1 MVKKKLF
8 ILFALLLF
16 CKCQKD
22 KYADLIKEEP
32 FFYWIYIIIIIA
44 SCIVSFVTLF
54 IGINEKHKEENNI
67 KASEVKINNIEEI
80 QRTSNDTNINS
91 KQISESNIDNIDKS
105 CNIILM
111 NDSKLLSNSN
121 SERIEFNKND
131 NITDSKSNNKKK
143 TKKIKSDDEN
153 VNNNEKVKEEEEK
166 NYINKTDE
174 INKNNNKE
182 DNSFFNYSILGRLVL
197 TIFSLEPLFFIYNL
211 IIQNI
216 FIFPGIL
223 YDMEDKILK
232 YIFYIVYILFIY
244 YSCNILTFPTYE
256 FLKFPFLNYNN
267 PFCHLNS
274 FTYIL
279 YNDEPKD
286 YDENKDKKEST
297 GFNYIINV
305 FIIIFEIIFGI
316 IYIIGLF
323 WKSIISIKDKIE
335 LFMLMFIFIYYLSIM
350 FCYLFFPIYFFV
362 YKIFEKSKNK
372 CCNKIKCDSINN
384 CKNKCKNKCIF
395 KCKYRFKYENKE
407 NKENN
412 ENKENKENNEN
423 KENKEN
429 NENNEN
435 KENKRNNENNEKNN
449 SRNVQTL
456 NLIYFI
462 NNPCPCINNEY
473 QCCVCEDLFYKIRL
487 IFQIIIV
494 AVGVIGSILYYD
506 NFNHI
511 FIILNFI
518 LLIFVFLSFD
528 FCCINEGCCTQE
540 KCCGIEKC
548 CKFEKNL
555 KNQKPEN
562 IQLLISRFISTIISV
577 ICIGCFLYVNT
588 MDDFDNNDI
597 IYEKINYLCDKMRN
611 KSQEYY
617 RNLTMHSFCYSGIH
631 NMPIY
636 LYMPFINDA
645 YYFQNN
651 KSTLNIEKYIKLFYD
666 EDYKIDIIGKLTNDS
681 NRMSKMVQYNIYT
694 KRSNI
699 TILSIKGTSLKKD
712 IYLDIQLYFPAI
724 LLNFINTYSTLDQQK
739 EEMAFKFIEYGL
751 SIPYRTFFKNF
762 IFKKYLSDL
771 IDAYENNE
779 KFFLNNVVIIGHSL
793 GGGLAKILGKMKRK
807 QALSLSG
814 PGMNSFH
821 SLFNY
826 EANSEYFELTSID
839 IIPDLDLVP
848 RVDIS
853 GGTIYRILCKKST
866 FECHSKELSL
876 CESLIMCRHPYAK
889 QYCRLIADL
898 NVNEINNLYNASDY
912 NKNIKKIK

>member
-32 FFYWIYIIIIIA
+32 FFYWIYIIMIIA

-54 IGINEKHKEENNI
+54 IGINENHKEENNI

-153 VNNNEKVKEEEEK
+153 VNNNEKVKEGEEK
-166 NYINKTDE
+166 NYINKTDK

-362 YKIFEKSKNK
+362 
-372 CCNKIKCDSINN
+372 
-384 CKNKCKNKCIF
+384 
-395 KCKYRFKYENKE
+395 
-407 NKENN
+407 
-412 ENKENKENNEN
+412 
-423 KENKEN
+423 
-429 NENNEN
+429 
-435 KENKRNNENNEKNN
+435 
-449 SRNVQTL
+449 
-456 NLIYFI
+456 
-462 NNPCPCINNEY
+462 
-473 QCCVCEDLFYKIRL
+473 
-487 IFQIIIV
+487 
-494 AVGVIGSILYYD
+494 
-506 NFNHI
+506 
-511 FIILNFI
+511 
-518 LLIFVFLSFD
+518 
-528 FCCINEGCCTQE
+528 
-540 KCCGIEKC
+540 
-548 CKFEKNL
+548 
-555 KNQKPEN
+555 
-562 IQLLISRFISTIISV
+562 
-577 ICIGCFLYVNT
+577 
-588 MDDFDNNDI
+588 
-597 IYEKINYLCDKMRN
+597 
-611 KSQEYY
+611 
-617 RNLTMHSFCYSGIH
+617 
-631 NMPIY
+631 
-636 LYMPFINDA
+636 
-645 YYFQNN
+645 
-651 KSTLNIEKYIKLFYD
+651 
-666 EDYKIDIIGKLTNDS
+666 
-681 NRMSKMVQYNIYT
+681 
-694 KRSNI
+694 
-699 TILSIKGTSLKKD
+699 
-712 IYLDIQLYFPAI
+712 
-724 LLNFINTYSTLDQQK
+724 
-739 EEMAFKFIEYGL
+739 
-751 SIPYRTFFKNF
+751 
-762 IFKKYLSDL
+762 
-771 IDAYENNE
+771 
-779 KFFLNNVVIIGHSL
+779 
-793 GGGLAKILGKMKRK
+793 
-807 QALSLSG
+807 
-814 PGMNSFH
+814 
-821 SLFNY
+821 
-826 EANSEYFELTSID
+826 
-839 IIPDLDLVP
+839 
-848 RVDIS
+848 
-853 GGTIYRILCKKST
+853 
-866 FECHSKELSL
+866 
-876 CESLIMCRHPYAK
+876 
-889 QYCRLIADL
+889 
-898 NVNEINNLYNASDY
+898 
-912 NKNIKKIK
+912 